1 MKVGDSLTYSPVA
14 RLNRYGYLMDVELQ
28 LGDAFRFVIYDK
40 SLNFFRVQGDLVKP
54 EDVGDYPI

>member
-1 MKVGDSLTYSPVA
+1 
-14 RLNRYGYLMDVELQ
+14 MDVELQ